1 MHFRLKQNDYQ
12 QTSIYFEYLNIL
24 RTVESFNKNYLNCN
38 THISLNAPT
47 ESDVVKFY
55 LFFPFPAPVMTLIGY
70 TCHEEKWDT
79 SGFGN
84 LHQALK
90 SEDEAVFCITFN

>member
-1 MHFRLKQNDYQ
+1 
-12 QTSIYFEYLNIL
+12 
-24 RTVESFNKNYLNCN
+24 
-38 THISLNAPT
+38 
-47 ESDVVKFY
+47 
-55 LFFPFPAPVMTLIGY
+55 MTLIGY

-90 SEDEAVFCITFN
+90 SEDEAALLTEKGAVVNSINLIKIYVYTGIKKK

>member
-47 ESDVVKFY
+47 ESDVVKRASIC
-55 LFFPFPAPVMTLIGY
+55 FPISSTGHDPY
-70 TCHEEKWDT
+70 W
-79 SGFGN
+79 
-84 LHQALK
+84 LHL
-90 SEDEAVFCITFN
+90 S